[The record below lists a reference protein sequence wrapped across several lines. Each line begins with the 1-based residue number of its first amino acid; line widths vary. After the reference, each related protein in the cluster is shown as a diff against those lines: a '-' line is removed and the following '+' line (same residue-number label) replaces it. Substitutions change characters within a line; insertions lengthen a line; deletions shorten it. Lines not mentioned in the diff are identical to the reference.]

1 MLRQCAA
8 SLLDGLLLGC
18 VYGAAAMGLNLIWGV
33 MKVINL
39 SHGAL
44 MTAGMF
50 VVYGLFAAA
59 GLNPYLALPVAA
71 LAGWLLGLAIYWVA
85 VHRVIDA
92 PELASLLATFA
103 VNMILVG
110 LGTWLLT
117 GTPRNID
124 CDLGA
129 WRLGPLVIQGNRLA
143 AAGAA
148 VVLAGALFLFLRRT
162 TLGKAIRATADNRG
176 AAELMGI
183 ATSRT
188 LALSFG
194 LGAMLACT
202 AGALIA
208 TIFPFTIA
216 SGAAYEPK
224 SFVICVLGGLG
235 NPLGALAAG
244 LLLGAAEG
252 LAPVFL
258 PVGWTPA
265 LEFGLFV
272 LVLVVRPTGLFGKSG
287 T

>member
-1 MLRQCAA
+1 MV
-8 SLLDGLLLGC
+8 DGVLVGA
-18 VYGAAAMGLNLIWGV
+18 VYGLAAIGLTLIWGV
-33 MKVINL
+33 MNVINL
-39 SHGAL
+39 GHGAL
-44 MTAGMF
+44 MTVGMF
-50 VVYGLFAAA
+50 IAYGFFAAA
-59 GLNPYLALPVAA
+59 GVNPYLALPLAA
-71 LAGWLLGLAIYWVA
+71 LGGWLIGLAMYWIA

-92 PELASLLATFA
+92 PHLASLLSTFA

-124 CDLGA
+124 FNLGA
-129 WRLGPLVIQGNRLA
+129 MRLGPLVIQGARLA
-143 AAGAA
+143 AAATA
-148 VVLAGALFLFLRRT
+148 VLLAGALFLFLRRT

-183 ATSRT
+183 ATGRT
-188 LALSFG
+188 LAISFG
-194 LGAMLACT
+194 LGTMLACT

-208 TIFPFTIA
+208 TIFPFTID

-235 NPLGALAAG
+235 NPLGALLAG

-252 LAPVFL
+252 LVPMFL
-258 PVGWTPA
+258 PVGWTPV

-272 LVLVVRPTGLFGKSG
+272 LILVVRPTGLFRR
-287 T
+287 